1 MAPRRFRTSAELEWS
16 VPTWKGV
23 AGTVLLAV
31 SALALLVNA
40 SEIVSVRSSP
50 EGYPFAAHYATEYGW
65 AYASAWHYEL
75 ACWIGS
81 GSWTVVAGGV
91 VGWLWSRRWWPLVVA
106 FSLLAASVVIPK
118 VAFA

>member
-1 MAPRRFRTSAELEWS
+1 MAPRGFRTSADLEWS

-50 EGYPFAAHYATEYGW
+50 EGYPFAAHYAAEYGW

-81 GSWTVVAGGV
+81 GAWFVVAVGV
-91 VGWLWSRRWWPLVVA
+91 AGWLRSGRWWPLVGAGVLLGAGVA
-106 FSLLAASVVIPK
+106 LPRAA
-118 VAFA
+118 FG